1 MFPTNY
7 LNRIHAMTG
16 EVSSWKSREDS
27 IDILTSFD
35 NTIVTETEDNE
46 ISVELDIRP
55 DRRWIKDKIC
65 R

>member
-7 LNRIHAMTG
+7 LSRIHAMTG